1 MRAAADLLAERSLT
15 QGGVLIQDISVHYER
30 AGDIDRAL
38 EWMERGYESRDP
50 DMPYIGAMPL
60 SEELRAK
67 PGFQDLLRRMN
78 LPDVGSTRG

>member
-1 MRAAADLLAERSLT
+1 LIGTTLAHFEIRERLGRGGMGEVYLAEDAKLD
-15 QGGVLIQDISVHYER
+15 Q
-30 AGDIDRAL
+30 AL

-50 DMPYIGAMPL
+50 EMPYIGAMPL

-78 LPDVGSTRG
+78 LPDVVSNRG